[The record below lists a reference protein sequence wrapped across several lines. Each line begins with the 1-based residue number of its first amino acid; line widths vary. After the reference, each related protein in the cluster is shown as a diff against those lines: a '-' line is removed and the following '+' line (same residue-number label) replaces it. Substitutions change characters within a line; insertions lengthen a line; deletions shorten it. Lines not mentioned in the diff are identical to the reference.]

1 MAATLFVNLPVED
14 LDRSK
19 DFFTALDFDF
29 FGATDDMASV
39 IISERT
45 QVMLLKK
52 PLFASFIKNDLA
64 DPTKSTQVMLALGLE
79 DRAQVDSL
87 VDKAIAAGAT
97 ALGEARDEGGR
108 YQRAFSDL
116 DGHHWEALCLVGPN
130 D

>member
-1 MAATLFVNLPVED
+1 MKGTTMAATLFVNLPVQD

-19 DFFTALDFDF
+19 AFFTALGFDF

-52 PLFASFIKNDLA
+52 PLFASFITNDIV
-64 DPTKSTQVMLALGLE
+64 DPTKSTQVMLALGLQ

-87 VDKAIAAGAT
+87 VDKALAAGGDRAWRSPRRRRP
-97 ALGEARDEGGR
+97 LPARF
-108 YQRAFSDL
+108 Q
-116 DGHHWEALCLVGPN
+116 
-130 D
+130 